1 MYAWST
7 FREKTINFSQQL
19 NMTKRRHASFSALVQ
34 EKEES
39 VKFALT
45 FTFQKVIRSFA
56 IKKTFFPR
64 KELAQIDIQPLSLMP
79 YRC

>member
-7 FREKTINFSQQL
+7 FRKKTINFSQQL
-19 NMTKRRHASFSALVQ
+19 NMTKRRHAFFGALVQ

-39 VKFALT
+39 VKF
-45 FTFQKVIRSFA
+45 F
-56 IKKTFFPR
+56 FFPR
-64 KELAQIDIQPLSLMP
+64 ELVQIDIQPLSLIP